1 MKVRGL
7 VLLSLGISISM
18 LGSGYS
24 SVLANENVSA
34 VESEVSETTDNDQG
48 SKEQEAITL
57 ETVKL
62 SAGDLVGY
70 KEGSVYNFKGIPYA
84 TSERFQDPVPVESY
98 EGGTKMAL
106 AYGPVSPQSRTLS
119 STADVNVVE
128 ILTPSN
134 GTADMVGNENCQ
146 YLNVWTDDLS
156 AKKPVVVFFHGG
168 GMSSGASSELST
180 YTGEYFAET
189 EDAVFVSVNHRL
201 NALGYLDL
209 SEYGDEYANSGIA
222 GLRDCVCALQ
232 WIQDNIENFG
242 GDPENVTI
250 VGQSGGGHKV
260 STLAC
265 MSDTVGLFDKVV
277 SLSGYYDSS
286 SKEDGLSNTQL
297 LIEHLGLSEDEV
309 ISTLTSMSY
318 EELYNATTEAGC
330 SFDYAY
336 YGNSTYENPL
346 FDENGNMNEYAAQRK
361 WMIGTVYG
369 EGGGSNGILLTISND
384 QDRNL
389 ANINDEEAMQR
400 LMETFGE
407 NAEKIAELFKQA
419 YPDHSLAEALFISRG
434 SGMLNRAELISGDDS
449 LLNKFNNAGVD
460 VYNYVAGYTMPFFGG
475 VTMFHTGDMPFWFNS
490 LDTVPY
496 MVRGDEENAYRV
508 AQEMAD
514 SLTAFATTGDPS
526 TESLNWMPYSSE
538 QHNTMLFDVNSECKE
553 DLDQELYTLLLQP
566 VDAEE

>member
-1 MKVRGL
+1 MKLRGL
-7 VLLSLGISISM
+7 VLLSLGISVSM

-24 SVLANENVSA
+24 NVLANENDA
-34 VESEVSETTDNDQG
+34 VVETEASERVQRSD
-48 SKEQEAITL
+48 EQEAITL
-57 ETVKL
+57 ETVEL
-62 SAGDLVGY
+62 AAGNLVGY
-70 KEGSVYNFKGIPYA
+70 KQGSVYNFKGIPYA
-84 TSERFQDPVPVESY
+84 TSERFQDPVPVETY

-209 SEYGDEYANSGIA
+209 SEYGEEYANSGIA

-232 WIQDNIENFG
+232 WIQDNIANFG

-277 SLSGYYDSS
+277 SLSGYYGSS
-286 SKEDGLSNTQL
+286 SKEEGLSNTQL
-297 LIEHLGLSEDEV
+297 LIDHLGLSEDEV
-309 ISTLTSMSY
+309 VSTLTSMTY

-336 YGNSTYENPL
+336 YGNSTYETPL

-389 ANINDEEAMQR
+389 ENIDDEEAMQR
-400 LMETFGE
+400 LTETFGE

-419 YPDHSLAEALFISRG
+419 YPDHTLAESLFISKG
-434 SGMLNRAELISGDDS
+434 SGMLNRAELIAGEDC
-449 LLNKFNNAGVD
+449 LLNKFNDAGVD

-475 VTMFHTGDMPFWFNS
+475 ITMFHTGDMPFWFNS

-496 MVRGDEENAYRV
+496 MVRGDEENAYHV

-514 SLTAFATTGDPS
+514 SLASFALTGDPS
-526 TESLNWMPYSSE
+526 TESLNWTPYSSE

-553 DLDQELYTLLLQP
+553 DLDQELYTFLLQP
-566 VDAEE
+566 IDAE